1 MAVLFRPSM
10 RAAAVLSA
18 LFALST
24 PALAQNAGSLTGIV
38 VDATTQSPLAKV
50 TVTARSPALLGEQS
64 AVTDAEG
71 AFEMTLLPAG
81 TYDLMVKHDG
91 YQTFAPGGLALKDH
105 RVRIRLALM
114 PVQKAPTLLQ
124 TAVEFNE
131 SMTAPTM
138 VSGPNPE
145 YSSDAVERGIEGTMQ
160 IRCIV
165 ATTGAVRECKVLKG
179 LPYMD
184 RPVIDA
190 LEARRYKPA
199 MAHGKPVD
207 VYYTFT
213 IKLRLPA
220 GG

>member
-1 MAVLFRPSM
+1 M

-18 LFALST
+18 IFAFST
-24 PALAQNAGSLTGIV
+24 SALAQGAGSLTGIV

-50 TVTARSPALLGEQS
+50 SVTARSPALVGEQT

-71 AFEMTLLPAG
+71 AFEMTLLPPG
-81 TYDLMVKHDG
+81 TYDLMVKRDG
-91 YQTFAPGGLALKDH
+91 YQTFAPGGLVLKGH
-105 RVRIRLALM
+105 RVRIRLAVM
-114 PVQKAPTLLQ
+114 PVPVAVPLAQ

-138 VSGPNPE
+138 LSGPNPE
-145 YSSDAVERGIEGTMQ
+145 YSPDAIERGIEGTMQ

-184 RPVIDA
+184 RPVVDA

-199 MAHGKPVD
+199 LAHGKPVD

-213 IKLRLPA
+213 IKLRLP
-220 GG
+220 GGQ